1 MRRQWCDNMNH
12 RRDDAPVR
20 FCPKCGEVV
29 NANII
34 VKQCSVEEHAES
46 RMRALWFAAYKVVR
60 HLPPPFPFH
69 LMGDDLACS
78 IGYNGRV

>member
-20 FCPKCGEVV
+20 FCPKCGEV
-29 NANII
+29 ANII

-46 RMRALWFAAYKVVR
+46 RMNRNKHCVHCGLQLIK
-60 HLPPPFPFH
+60 
-69 LMGDDLACS
+69 
-78 IGYNGRV
+78 